1 MFQCARSMSQVSWQ
15 TKQTYDTSK
24 KICSCFNVTASSILH
39 RKIRT
44 WWSPLI
50 SNYNE
55 RKNACMTPSG
65 VSYIWLENEVFF
77 CPFHGRSAAHDRM
90 LVCLVQLM
98 IENYNT
104 RANFLGVW
112 HEYSLD
118 LCLWNLLNYYHRYL
132 KRFYVGSYDESEVNY
147 QSNLNH
153 STSSHHRHE
162 GGKY

>member
-1 MFQCARSMSQVSWQ
+1 MKEKTR
-15 TKQTYDTSK
+15 
-24 KICSCFNVTASSILH
+24 AS
-39 RKIRT
+39 T
-44 WWSPLI
+44 
-50 SNYNE
+50 
-55 RKNACMTPSG
+55 TPSG
-65 VSYIWLENEVFF
+65 VSYMENEVFF

-90 LVCLVQLM
+90 VVCLVQLM

-104 RANFLGVW
+104 CANFLGIW

-162 GGKY
+162 GAKY